1 MKTICLKSVLIISI
15 LFTSAGPLIA
25 QEDAEGCKDHNLLSR
40 LENFYISACEENY
53 NELQLRTNNNKT
65 ETKGGNLFNIYYRY
79 NPDAGVKLK
88 SALQIMK
95 NYEAAITKNGGK
107 MLYKNASTLDAD
119 LEATYYLSTKEK
131 EYWIQLTSFAGTDNA
146 VEAYA
151 LKVLEI
157 EAMKQEVVASE
168 MYEAIQKD
176 GFITLYINFD
186 TGKSTIK
193 QESQNI
199 IDELYNMLSANPT
212 LKIIVEGH
220 TDNVGSSPSN
230 KTLSEQRAL
239 SVKTA
244 LVNKGIPAERIEAV
258 GYGQDV
264 PIADNSTEEGR
275 TKNRRVEIKKQ

>member
-1 MKTICLKSVLIISI
+1 MKTNFLRII
-15 LFTSAGPLIA
+15 FIA
-25 QEDAEGCKDHNLLSR
+25 IFIVAVNVVCNSQSDADGCKDHPLLTR
-40 LENFYISACEENY
+40 LENFYISECQENY
-53 NELQLRTNNNKT
+53 NELQLRIGGSQS
-65 ETKGGNLFNIYYRY
+65 ETKEGNLFYIYYRY
-79 NPDAGVKLK
+79 NSETDAKPK

-95 NYEAAITKNGGK
+95 NYEMAITKNGGK
-107 MLYKNASTLDAD
+107 MLYKNSNTQEDY

-151 LKVLEI
+151 LNVLEI
-157 EAMKQEVVASE
+157 EAMKQEVAASE

-199 IDELYNMLSANPT
+199 IDELYNMLNT
-212 LKIIVEGH
+212 NTELKIAVEGH
-220 TDNVGSSPSN
+220 TDNVGSSSSN
-230 KTLSEQRAL
+230 KTLSEQRAM

-244 LVNKGIPAERIEAV
+244 LVNKGISADRITTA
-258 GYGQDV
+258 GYGQDKSV
-264 PIADNSTEEGR
+264 ADNSTEEGR
-275 TKNRRVEIKKQ
+275 TKNRRVEIKKL